1 MYLESLGKR
10 ALFLIPS
17 MKVFGMRDADSGH
30 RMAKRIH
37 DFLIA
42 NFTGFT
48 MASGNICGYFEDNEY
63 DEHREYRVAIR
74 DDAGGTKLR
83 LLQEFLA
90 GICAEIGEVCIYL
103 EYGGEATLVY
113 PGKPEQ

>member
-1 MYLESLGKR
+1 MKIESLGLR

-17 MKVFGMRDADSGH
+17 MKVFGMRDSEAGH
-30 RMAKRIH
+30 RMGKKIH

-48 MASGNICGYFEDNEY
+48 MASGNICGYFEDHEY
-63 DEHREYRVAIR
+63 DEHREYRVAIQ
-74 DDAGGTKLR
+74 DDASGAKLR

-90 GICAEIGEVCIYL
+90 GVCAEIGEVCIYL
-103 EYGGEATLVY
+103 EYGGEAMLVY
-113 PGKPEQ
+113 PDGTP